1 MKKSWKIVLIVLGCI
16 VVLQFAVCL
25 VISEQLVK
33 YSLQPERGV
42 RNKDLSGEKAWMD
55 TIFRTTAWFE
65 DLQERGLM
73 RDTMILDYRGKSML
87 QGYYC
92 PAEQPSKR
100 TAVIAHGYTS
110 SALGMT
116 HIARMFRDSLG
127 FNIVLPTH

>member
-55 TIFRTTAWFE
+55 TIFRTTAWFPK
-65 DLQERGLM
+65 
-73 RDTMILDYRGKSML
+73 TVFSVMISGCMSPIQTRRSRLT
-87 QGYYC
+87 
-92 PAEQPSKR
+92 PSQR
-100 TAVIAHGYTS
+100 
-110 SALGMT
+110 
-116 HIARMFRDSLG
+116 
-127 FNIVLPTH
+127 